1 MEHKIVGTVMPVLE
15 LSLQPGEKV
24 FAESGE
30 LSWISM
36 AIQMETGTAVGGQQG
51 GFMAVLGRAMAG
63 GSIFM
68 TEYTAQGGEGLVA
81 FAAKLPGEIHPIE
94 IAADQGYLVHRHGFM
109 CATPGVQFTVGF
121 QQSLGAGIFGG
132 AGFRLQRLTGQ
143 GTAFVELHGEVVQYD
158 LQAGNTL
165 RIHPGHVGMFQE
177 GVQFN
182 VTTVPGIKNA
192 LFGGGGLILAT
203 LTGPGRIWLQSM
215 SMSHLAHAIAQYLPG
230 AEASSGGLAGSLLR
244 GS

>member
-143 GTAFVELHGEVVQYD
+143 GMAFVELHGEVVQYD

-182 VTTVPGIKNA
+182 VTTMPGIKNA

-230 AEASSGGLAGSLLR
+230 AEASSGGIAGSLLR

>member
-15 LSLQPGEKV
+15 LSMQPGEKV

-36 AIQMETGTAVGGQQG
+36 AIQLETGTAVGGQQG

-68 TEYTAQGGEGLVA
+68 TEYTSVGGEGLVA

-94 IAADQGYLVHRHGFM
+94 IGPNQGYLVHRHGFM
-109 CATPGVQFTVGF
+109 CATPGVQFSVGF
-121 QQSLGAGIFGG
+121 NQSLGAGIFGG

-143 GTAFVELHGEVVQYD
+143 GQAFVDLHGEVVQYD
-158 LQAGNTL
+158 LQPGNTL

-182 VTTVPGIKNA
+182 ITTVPGIKNA

-215 SMSHLAHAIAQYLPG
+215 SMSHLAHAIAQYMPG
-230 AEASSGGLAGSLLR
+230 AEAGSGGIAGSLLR
-244 GS
+244 GN